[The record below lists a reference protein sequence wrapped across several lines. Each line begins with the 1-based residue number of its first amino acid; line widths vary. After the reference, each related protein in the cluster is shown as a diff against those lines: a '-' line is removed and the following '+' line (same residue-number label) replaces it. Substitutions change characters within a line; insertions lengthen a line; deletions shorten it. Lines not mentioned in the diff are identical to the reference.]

1 MCSRTTSLP
10 ECRGTLGRR
19 EFVRSGLVG
28 LSSLGL
34 ADLFA
39 LESRAE
45 VAGRP
50 VASNKAL
57 LVVWLW
63 GGPSH
68 METFD
73 LKPLAPPEYRGEF
86 RPIATNVPG
95 IEISEH
101 LPLLAARA
109 DKFALIRS
117 CHHDSPGHVSST
129 HTMLTGYPGELAEA
143 PPFRPKYPDVWA
155 VTNHVLG
162 QRTAGMPPH
171 IVLPTMRYHGAS
183 YLGQQ
188 LEPLV
193 VAGDPN
199 EPSFAMPNLIAA
211 PAVRPRIDT
220 RLGLLK
226 EFDRLRRDI
235 DSSGQFETLDRF
247 HQKAASIL
255 TSDRVARAFD
265 INQEEPETRDRY
277 GRNVIGQRCLLAR
290 RLIEAGARI
299 VSVDFSH
306 VPGQKAFSW
315 DDHASVWNIF
325 EEMRRR
331 LPVLDQV
338 VSALIDDLTDRRL
351 NDEVLLVVMGEM
363 SHTPRISNF
372 NGQPGREH
380 WGNTMSIL
388 LSGGGLRM
396 GQVVGA
402 TNRKGDEV
410 IQRPVTPGDVLAT
423 WYRALGVPLD
433 LQFTDYAGRPT
444 SILPQG
450 EPIKELC

>member
-1 MCSRTTSLP
+1 MFNPTTVPSRCP
-10 ECRGTLGRR
+10 GTLDRR

-39 LESRAE
+39 LESQAAA
-45 VAGRP
+45 AGRSIN
-50 VASNKAL
+50 SNKAL
-57 LVVWLW
+57 LVLWLW

-73 LKPLAPPEYRGEF
+73 LKPLAPAEYRGEF

-109 DKFALIRS
+109 DRFSLLRS
-117 CHHDSPGHVSST
+117 CHHDSPGHVNST

-155 VTNHVLG
+155 VTNQVLG
-162 QRTAGMPPH
+162 ERVPGMPPH
-171 IVLPTMRYHGAS
+171 VVLPTMRYQGSA
-183 YLGQQ
+183 YLGQH

-199 EPSFAMPNLIAA
+199 EPSFTMPNLTAG
-211 PAVRPRIDT
+211 PAERPRIQT
-220 RLGLLK
+220 RLSLLK
-226 EFDRLRRDI
+226 EFDRLRHEI
-235 DSSGQFETLDRF
+235 DHAGQFESLDRF
-247 HQKAASIL
+247 QQKAAALL

-265 INQEEPETRDRY
+265 INQEETAARDRY
-277 GRNVIGQRCLLAR
+277 GRNVVGQRCLLAR

-299 VSVDFSH
+299 VSVDFAT

-338 VSALIDDLTDRRL
+338 VAALIDDLHDRGL
-351 NDEVLLVVMGEM
+351 SDEVLLVVMGEM
-363 SHTPRISNF
+363 SHTPRLSNF

-380 WGNTMSIL
+380 WGNTMSLL

-410 IQRPVTPGDVLAT
+410 IQRPLTPGDVLAT
-423 WYRALGVPLD
+423 WYLALGVPLD
-433 LQFTDYAGRPT
+433 LQFTDHAGRPT
-444 SILPQG
+444 PILPQG
-450 EPIKELC
+450 TPIKELC

>member
-1 MCSRTTSLP
+1 MPHPRMLNSR
-10 ECRGTLGRR
+10 CRGTLDRR
-19 EFVRSGLVG
+19 AFVRSGLVG

-34 ADLFA
+34 SDLLA
-39 LESRAE
+39 CETHAAA
-45 VAGRP
+45 AGLP
-50 VASNKAL
+50 IAGDKAL

-73 LKPLAPPEYRGEF
+73 LKPLAPAEYRGEF

-101 LPLLAARA
+101 LPRLAARA
-109 DKFALIRS
+109 DKFSLIRS
-117 CHHDSPGHVSST
+117 CHHDSPGHVNST
-129 HTMLTGYPGELAEA
+129 HTMLTSYPGELVEA
-143 PPFRPKYPDVWA
+143 PPFRPQYPDVWA
-155 VTNHVLG
+155 VTNQVLG
-162 QRTAGMPPH
+162 ERAEGMPPH
-171 IVLPTMRYHGAS
+171 IVLPTMRYNGSA
-183 YLGQQ
+183 YLGQH

-199 EPSFAMPNLIAA
+199 EPSFAMPNLTAA
-211 PAVRPRIDT
+211 PDLRTRIDS

-226 EFDRLRRDI
+226 AFDRLRRDI
-235 DSSGQFETLDRF
+235 DHANQFATLDRCQ
-247 HQKAASIL
+247 QKAAALL
-255 TSDRVARAFD
+255 TSDCVARAFD
-265 INQEEPETRDRY
+265 INQEDAATRDRY

-299 VSVDFSH
+299 VSVDFPN

-325 EEMRRR
+325 KEMRHR

-338 VSALIDDLTDRRL
+338 VAALIDDLASRNL
-351 NDEVLLVVMGEM
+351 SDEVLLVVMGEM
-363 SHTPRISNF
+363 SHTPRLSDF

-380 WGNTMSIL
+380 WGNTMSLL

-410 IQRPVTPGDVLAT
+410 IERPVTPGDVLAT
-423 WYRALGVPLD
+423 WYHALGIPLD
-433 LQFTDYAGRPT
+433 RQFTDYAGRPT
-444 SILPQG
+444 PILREGQ
-450 EPIKELC
+450 PIEELF

>member
-1 MCSRTTSLP
+1 MSSHAMKSRCP
-10 ECRGTLGRR
+10 GTLDRR
-19 EFVRSGLVG
+19 AFVHSGLVG

-39 LESRAE
+39 LESQAAA
-45 VAGRP
+45 AGRP
-50 VASNKAL
+50 IESNKAL
-57 LVVWLW
+57 LVLWLW

-73 LKPLAPPEYRGEF
+73 LKPLASAEYRGEF
-86 RPIATNVPG
+86 RPIRTSIPG

-109 DKFALIRS
+109 DKYSLIRS
-117 CHHDSPGHVSST
+117 CHHDSPGHVNST
-129 HTMLTGYPGELAEA
+129 HTMLTGYAGEPDEA

-162 QRTAGMPPH
+162 ERVAGMPPH
-171 IVLPTMRYHGAS
+171 VVLPTMRYQGSA
-183 YLGQQ
+183 YLGQH

-199 EPSFAMPNLIAA
+199 EPSFTMPNLTAA
-211 PAVRPRIDT
+211 PAARHRIDT
-220 RLGLLK
+220 RLSLLK
-226 EFDRLRRDI
+226 QFDRLRRDV
-235 DSSGQFETLDRF
+235 DGAGQFDTLDRF
-247 HQKAASIL
+247 HQKAAALL
-255 TSDRVARAFD
+255 TSQRVARAFD
-265 INQEEPETRDRY
+265 INKENAATRHRY
-277 GRNVIGQRCLLAR
+277 GRNVVGQRCLLAR

-299 VSVDFSH
+299 VSVDFAT

-325 EEMRRR
+325 EQMRIR

-338 VSALIDDLTDRRL
+338 VSALIDDLHDRGL
-351 NDEVLLVVMGEM
+351 SDEVLLVVMGEM
-363 SHTPRISNF
+363 SHTPRLSNF

-380 WGNTMSIL
+380 WGHTMSLL

-402 TNRKGDEV
+402 TNRTGDEV
-410 IQRPVTPGDVLAT
+410 IQRPVTPADVLAT
-423 WYRALGVPLD
+423 WYHALGVPLD
-433 LQFTDYAGRPT
+433 LQFTDHAGRPT
-444 SILPQG
+444 PILPHG

>member
-1 MCSRTTSLP
+1 MFNPTTMLSKCP
-10 ECRGTLGRR
+10 GTLDRR

-39 LESRAE
+39 LESQAAA
-45 VAGRP
+45 AGGSHS
-50 VASNKAL
+50 SNKAL
-57 LVVWLW
+57 LVLWLW

-73 LKPLAPPEYRGEF
+73 LKPLAPAEYRGEF
-86 RPIATNVPG
+86 RPIATSVPG

-109 DKFALIRS
+109 DKFSLLRS
-117 CHHDSPGHVSST
+117 CHHDSPGHVNST

-155 VTNHVLG
+155 VTNQVLG
-162 QRTAGMPPH
+162 ERAPGMPPH
-171 IVLPTMRYHGAS
+171 VVLPTMRYQGSA
-183 YLGQQ
+183 YLGQH

-199 EPSFAMPNLIAA
+199 EPSFTMPNLTAG
-211 PAVRPRIDT
+211 PAERPRIQT
-220 RLGLLK
+220 RLSLLK
-226 EFDRLRRDI
+226 EFDRLRHDI
-235 DSSGQFETLDRF
+235 DQAGHFESLDRF
-247 HQKAASIL
+247 QQKAAALL

-265 INQEEPETRDRY
+265 INQEETATRDRY
-277 GRNVIGQRCLLAR
+277 GRNVVGQRCLLAR

-299 VSVDFSH
+299 VSVDFAT

-338 VSALIDDLTDRRL
+338 VAALIDDLHDRGL
-351 NDEVLLVVMGEM
+351 SDEVLLVVMGEM
-363 SHTPRISNF
+363 SHTPRLSNF

-380 WGNTMSIL
+380 WGNTMSLL

-402 TNRKGDEV
+402 TNRKGDE
-410 IQRPVTPGDVLAT
+410 IIERPITPGDVLAT

-433 LQFTDYAGRPT
+433 LQFTDLAGRPT
-444 SILPQG
+444 PILLEG
-450 EPIKELC
+450 SPIKELC

>member
-1 MCSRTTSLP
+1 MPSQTMVVPR
-10 ECRGTLGRR
+10 CRGTLDRR
-19 EFVRSGLVG
+19 AFVRSGLVG

-39 LESRAE
+39 LEAQAAA
-45 VAGRP
+45 AGRP
-50 VASNKAL
+50 VTSNKAL

-73 LKPLAPPEYRGEF
+73 LKPLAPAEYRGEF

-117 CHHDSPGHVSST
+117 CHHDSPGHVNST

-155 VTNHVLG
+155 VTNQVLG
-162 QRTAGMPPH
+162 ERAAGMPPH
-171 IVLPTMRYHGAS
+171 IVLPTMRYHGAA
-183 YLGQQ
+183 YLGQN

-199 EPSFAMPNLIAA
+199 EPSFAMPNLTAA
-211 PAVRPRIDT
+211 PAARPRIDT

-226 EFDRLRRDI
+226 EFDRLRRDV

-247 HQKAASIL
+247 HQKAAAIL

-265 INQEEPETRDRY
+265 INQENAATRDRY

-299 VSVDFSH
+299 VSVDFSQ

-325 EEMRRR
+325 EQMRGR

-338 VSALIDDLTDRRL
+338 VAALIDDLAERKL
-351 NDEVLLVVMGEM
+351 SDEVLLVVMGEM
-363 SHTPRISNF
+363 SHTPRLSNF

-380 WGNTMSIL
+380 WSNTMSIL

-402 TNRKGDEV
+402 TNYRGDEI
-410 IQRPVTPGDVLAT
+410 IQRPVTPGDILAT
-423 WYRALGVPLD
+423 WYHALGVPLD
-433 LQFTDYAGRPT
+433 LHFTDYAGRPT
-444 SILPQG
+444 PVLPQG